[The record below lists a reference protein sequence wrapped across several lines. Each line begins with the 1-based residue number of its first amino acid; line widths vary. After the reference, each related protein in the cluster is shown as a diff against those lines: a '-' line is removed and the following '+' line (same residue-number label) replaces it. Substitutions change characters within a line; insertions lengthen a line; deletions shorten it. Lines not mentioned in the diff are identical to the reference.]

1 MLSRFREAGMDA
13 LEMRDRLRDFVRGEL
28 LRKPDYALADD
39 DPLITGGLIDSFCL
53 AQVGVFV
60 ENAFGVYLPDT
71 DLTVA
76 NMDTIERMVTCILKA
91 RR

>member
-1 MLSRFREAGMDA
+1 MDA